1 MKIRVLEAL
10 ATLKP
15 AGAERVAVSLARG
28 LDPSRFE
35 TEVVSLYDA
44 FPTGL
49 EPELKEAG
57 IPTAHLGKRRGF
69 DPRMYPRLLGAL
81 RRFRPDVVHTH
92 SYLLRYTFAPCLALY
107 GAAMVH
113 TVHNLASREVDRF
126 GRAVHRIAFRCGV
139 LPVAISA
146 EMARSFREVYGFEPA
161 AVIPN
166 GVPVER
172 FDKPCARDEWR
183 RGNGFSA
190 DDGLVVS
197 AARLEPQKNPL
208 ALLDSFARALGAD
221 ARWRLLLAG
230 DGSMREA
237 TAARAQALGLEG
249 RVHLLGVRSDV
260 PELLAASDI
269 FAIASDWEGSPVSV
283 MEAMAAG
290 LPVVATAV
298 GGVPELVDHGATGF
312 LAAPGDVEKHA
323 AGLAALARDPQLRR
337 EYGERA
343 RTRASAFDVRAMVAS
358 YAALFERAVAR
369 RASCA

>member
-49 EPELKEAG
+49 EPELEEAG
-57 IPTAHLGKRRGF
+57 IPAAHLGKRRGF
-69 DPRMYPRLLGAL
+69 DPRMYPRFLGVL
-81 RRFRPDVVHTH
+81 RRFRPSVVHTH
-92 SYLLRYTFAPCLALY
+92 SYLLRYTFPPCLALY
-107 GAAMVH
+107 GAAMAH
-113 TVHNLASREVDRF
+113 TVHNVASREVDRI
-126 GRAVHRIAFRCGV
+126 GRAIHRVAFRCGT

-146 EMARSFREVYGFEPA
+146 EVARSFREVYGFDPA

-166 GVPVER
+166 GIPVER
-172 FDKPCARDEWR
+172 FHNPGARERWR
-183 RGNGFSA
+183 REHGFGV

-208 ALLDSFARALGAD
+208 GLLESFARAMGQD
-221 ARWRLLLAG
+221 PRWRLLLAG
-230 DGSMREA
+230 DGSLRA
-237 TAARAQALGLEG
+237 AAGARAEALGLAG
-249 RVHLLGVRSDV
+249 RIHFLGVRKDI

-269 FAIASDWEGSPVSV
+269 FALASDWEGSPVAV

-312 LAAPGDVEKHA
+312 LAPPGDVETHA
-323 AGLAALARDPQLRR
+323 AALAALARDPALRR
-337 EYGERA
+337 DYGERA
-343 RTRASAFDVRAMVAS
+343 RTRAAAFDLRAMVAS

-369 RASCA
+369 RS